1 MGYQKKRRGNC
12 SGVSINLTYE
22 RKTDVVVIRAD
33 NATNYVTKVG
43 R

>member
-1 MGYQKKRRGNC
+1 MGYQKKRRSNC

-22 RKTDVVVIRAD
+22 RKTGVLIVRAD
-33 NATNYVTKVG
+33 NSTNYVTKVA